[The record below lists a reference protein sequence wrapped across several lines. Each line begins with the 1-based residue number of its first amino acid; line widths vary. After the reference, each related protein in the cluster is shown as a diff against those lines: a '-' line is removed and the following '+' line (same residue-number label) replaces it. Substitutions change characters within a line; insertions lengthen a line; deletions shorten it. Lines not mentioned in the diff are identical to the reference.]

1 MARLTS
7 GLEGAGARF
16 VVVAI
21 THIFVAEVGRWMGE
35 RYETRKNPHA
45 PRGAGW
51 HDVPVKIL
59 LIEDDHRLAELLAK
73 RLRGQGHEAETCG
86 NGIEGLERA
95 SAEDLDVA
103 VVDVML
109 PGKDGISL
117 TRELR
122 ARGISVPVLMLT
134 ARDSID
140 DRVTGL
146 RSGADDYLVKPFAFA
161 ELLARIDALSR
172 RAGSAGGDGLLA
184 EGLVSLDPRARRAW
198 VGEREVELTA
208 KEFDLLECLLRHRG
222 RVLTRAELKELVW
235 DFSFDAHTKVV
246 DLYVHYLRRKLGD
259 AGDVI
264 QTVRGVGYAVGR

>member
-1 MARLTS
+1 
-7 GLEGAGARF
+7 
-16 VVVAI
+16 
-21 THIFVAEVGRWMGE
+21 MGE

-161 ELLARIDALSR
+161 ELLARLRALRRRGHRERPAILEVGDLRLDPATRRVTRGDAAISLSVTEFSLLEAFMR
-172 RAGSAGGDGLLA
+172 RAGDVLA
-184 EGLVSLDPRARRAW
+184 R
-198 VGEREVELTA
+198 T
-208 KEFDLLECLLRHRG
+208 DLLEG
-222 RVLTRAELKELVW
+222 GW
-235 DFSFDAHTKVV
+235 DVAYDNRSNVV
-246 DLYVHYLRRKLGD
+246 DVYVGRLRQKIDHPFGTD
-259 AGDVI
+259 SI
-264 QTVRGVGYAVGR
+264 ETVRGIGYRFRRGDRP